1 MKIISNFYDGK
12 FIKSE
17 STDKLS
23 LFKPTTGEEYAHIP
37 ITTDKEFQSII
48 DKMKIAQAS
57 WANTP
62 ITKRSSILF
71 KFKNLIEKN
80 FDDIARIISEEHGKV
95 FSDAKGSLQRGLE
108 VVDFACGIP
117 HLLKGNH
124 SINVGTNVDSFDIKQ
139 PLGLCAG
146 ITPFNF
152 PAMVPMWMFPIS
164 IACGNAFMLKPSE
177 KVPQCSLKLGELLNE
192 AGLPEN
198 VLTIV
203 NGDKSVVDKILQSPD
218 ISSVSFV
225 GSTPVAK
232 YIYTECA
239 KYNKRVQALGGAK
252 NHMLIME
259 DANLEDAVNGLIGA
273 AFGSA
278 GERCM
283 ATSVAL
289 PIGKIQKPFMKLLK
303 EKASQIKVG
312 ESLDPQSEMGP
323 LITKEHKEKV
333 LSYIE
338 KGVSEGA
345 ALEMDGRNI
354 NLQGFEN
361 GNFVGPTI
369 FNNVSTDM
377 TIYKDCLLYTSPSP
391 RDYAAS
397 RMPSSA

>member
-312 ESLDPQSEMGP
+312 ESLDP
-323 LITKEHKEKV
+323 V
-333 LSYIE
+333 SYTH
-338 KGVSEGA
+338 
-345 ALEMDGRNI
+345 LT
-354 NLQGFEN
+354 L
-361 GNFVGPTI
+361 PT
-369 FNNVSTDM
+369 SG
-377 TIYKDCLLYTSPSP
+377 
-391 RDYAAS
+391 
-397 RMPSSA
+397 